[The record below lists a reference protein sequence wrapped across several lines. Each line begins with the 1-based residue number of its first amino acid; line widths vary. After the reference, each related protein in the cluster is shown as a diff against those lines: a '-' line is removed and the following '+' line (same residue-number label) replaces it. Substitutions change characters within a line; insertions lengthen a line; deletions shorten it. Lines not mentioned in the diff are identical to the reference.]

1 MKRIRKLGAIGT
13 LVLVLAVSA
22 LATDSRKMVL
32 TGTVYHE
39 LTPAG
44 MVITSVDSLLNPA
57 FMLDNPN
64 FMNVDF
70 DSTTLTYS
78 GYGFFKLEALN
89 LPGMFGIQIGKR
101 YGSYRTDIWAGPG
114 QDINDLNGLVA
125 PLCGQDAVGV
135 DGVNVTNLNGVRSF
149 GLYYALPLG
158 DRLKAGLG
166 FNTVRRG
173 VSGNRIND
181 PESVSTERDDT
192 FKKKISVRMLRLGA
206 GYTMMN
212 DKLNLNADIGF
223 GKPKYKY
230 EYAIEPGSTD
240 DGETAIFSGTD
251 MDFNLRASYVLGE
264 NTDMVANLS
273 FLSYGGSLEIDP
285 DTAAADD
292 GTTYRRSQKGFVF
305 LVGPLFHGDGYNF
318 GIQLGFARGKS
329 VEETSIETP
338 ATDTEKYNPKVS
350 VSPLMRLFAE
360 KRLFTWFTMRG
371 SVTFETSKEKTV
383 INVDT
388 DPTTDDWTTVTA
400 QPASSLTTA
409 FGFTVNMKSGF
420 YIDAYMY
427 DRIFY
432 EGPWILTGNSSI
444 PDLNAGVSIGI
455 RL

>member
-1 MKRIRKLGAIGT
+1 MIRIGKLCVIGT
-13 LVLVLAVSA
+13 LVLFLAVSA
-22 LATDSRKMVL
+22 QATDSRKMVL

-39 LTPAG
+39 LTPIG

-57 FMLDNPN
+57 FMLDNPSFVN
-64 FMNVDF
+64 IDF
-70 DSTTLTYS
+70 DSSTLTYS

-89 LPGMFGIQIGKR
+89 LPGMFGLQIGKS

-125 PLCGQDAVGV
+125 PLCGQNAVGV
-135 DGVNVTNLNGVRSF
+135 DGVNVADLTGVRSF

-158 DRLKAGLG
+158 EKLKAGFGLS
-166 FNTVRRG
+166 TVGRG

-181 PESVSTERDDT
+181 PGSVSTERNDT
-192 FKKKISVRMLRLGA
+192 FKKKISVTMFRMGA
-206 GYTMMN
+206 AYAMMK

-223 GKPKYKY
+223 GNPKYKY
-230 EYAIEPGSTD
+230 EYTIATGSTAD
-240 DGETAIFSGTD
+240 SETAVLSGQD
-251 MDFNLRASYVLGE
+251 MDANLRASYVLGE
-264 NTDMVANLS
+264 KTDAVANL
-273 FLSYGGSLEIDP
+273 FCFSYGGSLEIDP
-285 DTAAADD
+285 DTATADD
-292 GTTYRRSQKGFVF
+292 GTTYGRSQKGLVF

-329 VEETSIETP
+329 KEETSIET
-338 ATDTEKYNPKVS
+338 AGTDTQKNNPRITA
-350 VSPLMRLFAE
+350 SPILRVFAE
-360 KRLFTWFTMRG
+360 KSVFSWFTIRA
-371 SVTFETSKEKTV
+371 SATFETSKEKTL

-388 DPTTDDWTTVTA
+388 DPATEDWKTVTA

-409 FGFTVNMKSGF
+409 FGFTVNIKDGF

-427 DRIFY
+427 DRIFR
-432 EGPWILTGNSSI
+432 EGPWILTGNASI